1 MIGIGI
7 RRLLRGGYRDFH
19 NEQAYR
25 WLTPKPLVNKAPT
38 LTPSARLG
46 LSHLLGAQA
55 PARGALKASLAQDA
69 WGEPQSRLFAVAFR
83 TLFGISRTALG
94 GGRQDGCRRR
104 ARREGSRRALGGRSP
119 RALARPSRR
128 QPHAERHP
136 GSPRGDL
143 RALRSSPSR
152 ASPPDPRA
160 PAPRAS
166 PLARPQRPRRR
177 PRRVRRPRR
186 RRRRPP
192 AHARRR
198 YRRHHR
204 RHHLRGRA
212 RPSRGT
218 TRPHTPSNPAWTRAR
233 RRCPSRIQPPRLF
246 QSRASPRA
254 PRTRRRRRRSPP
266 DLHARARTR
275 TPRRRG
281 ERRSVASARRVD
293 PGGCVATSD
302 ANARRGPS
310 WTPPSGRE
318 PRRSKGRFV
327 ASNSESSR
335 SRGAHR
341 FWTGSPPPEP
351 IVGRRSGSISRSSG
365 SEQKRK
371 REKEQE

>member
-1 MIGIGI
+1 MDADDERDEKDLDARSGDD
-7 RRLLRGGYRDFH
+7 RPAPSRVLRVA
-19 NEQAYR
+19 N
-25 WLTPKPLVNKAPT
+25 LTQNVTPGHLEEIFAHYGRVRAAHRPPTRAP
-38 LTPSARLG
+38 P
-46 LSHLLGAQA
+46 
-55 PARGALKASLAQDA
+55 P
-69 WGEPQSRLFAVAFR
+69 
-83 TLFGISRTALG
+83 
-94 GGRQDGCRRR
+94 
-104 ARREGSRRALGGRSP
+104 RER
-119 RALARPSRR
+119 RPSR
-128 QPHAERHP
+128 
-136 GSPRGDL
+136 
-143 RALRSSPSR
+143 
-152 ASPPDPRA
+152 
-160 PAPRAS
+160 
-166 PLARPQRPRRR
+166 RPQRPRRR

-302 ANARRGPS
+302 ANARRGPR
-310 WTPPSGRE
+310 WTPPSGR
-318 PRRSKGRFV
+318 
-327 ASNSESSR
+327 
-335 SRGAHR
+335 
-341 FWTGSPPPEP
+341 
-351 IVGRRSGSISRSSG
+351 
-365 SEQKRK
+365 
-371 REKEQE
+371 